1 MATVDTSSFTPDQL
15 KAYNAA
21 AALAPT
27 PPVNATP
34 TLTQAQLDTQ
44 NASLG
49 RTQFNAGPIS
59 VAGLAGTT
67 NPIVPATP
75 AATLT
80 PDISSLMISE
90 TPAQKQQDELG
101 NLIIG
106 LNNQEAGKSAFQT
119 EQNNLAGVDGIQQS
133 INDLNTS
140 ALQLKNDT
148 AAAKLQTEGAGG
160 GAPRF
165 VVSADQANIDRAAAV
180 KALTLSSLSDVL
192 GNNLVAAQ
200 HKADQAVAAK
210 FGPIEAQ
217 IDAYTKN
224 LQIIANS
231 PSTSVQEKNQA
242 TQLQVALSEYS
253 AKVADQKAQAT
264 AILTAAQD
272 AAKNAQY
279 FTATTQYPTVAS
291 ALSAIANA
299 KDPAS
304 ASAIAATTGMV
315 TPPKLQFVSGT
326 ENQAAGYFNP
336 DTGEFVRTGGGG
348 SNGSSLGISNPQL
361 AGIASTILASGKFT
375 AAQAAQVR
383 SAINSGESPLTV
395 IKNQAKNIMGQTEA
409 TTLTKYE
416 ASVKS
421 LNDLQAALAEYYENG
436 GKTGVFTGNYEKT
449 INNLGSVN
457 DPNLVDLATQIQAQL
472 QIYRNA
478 VSGTAYSVQEGSDIA
493 SIFPGINKSAGLN
506 QAIISGRI
514 KALNSSID
522 GVYESALGPTAY
534 NQVVQYSGGKG
545 NKDNSSFVEES
556 LTTAGINY
564 ADFISKVPAGKIGVV
579 NNATGQVGIILP
591 GEYNS
596 ATYTKL

>member
-34 TLTQAQLDTQ
+34 TLTQAQLDAQ

-49 RTQFNAGPIS
+49 RTQFSAGPIS

-75 AATLT
+75 AATPT

-101 NLIIG
+101 QLLIG

-119 EQNNLAGVDGIQQS
+119 EQNNLAGVDSIQQS
-133 INDLNTS
+133 INDLNTNV
-140 ALQLKNDT
+140 LQLKNDT
-148 AAAKLQTEGAGG
+148 IDAKNQIAG
-160 GAPRF
+160 GAPQF
-165 VVSADQANIDRAAAV
+165 VISAQQDAIDRASLT
-180 KALTLSSLSDVL
+180 KALTLSSLSDTL
-192 GNNLVAAQ
+192 NNKLVAAQ
-200 HKADQAVAAK
+200 HKADQAVAVK

-264 AILTAAQD
+264 AVLTAAQD

-348 SNGSSLGISNPQL
+348 NSGGSLGISNPQL

-383 SAINSGESPLTV
+383 SAINSGENPLTV
-395 IKNQAKNIMGQTEA
+395 IKNQAKNIIGQTEA
-409 TTLTKYE
+409 TTVTKYE
-416 ASVKS
+416 AAAKS
-421 LNDLQAALAEYYENG
+421 LNDLQSALAEYYAEG
-436 GKTGVFTGNYEKT
+436 GKTGVFTGNYEKV
-449 INNLGSVN
+449 INNLGSVD
-457 DPNLVDLATQIQAQL
+457 DPRLVDLTTQIQAQL

-478 VSGTAYSVQEGSDIA
+478 VSGTAYSTQESADIN

-506 QAIISGRI
+506 QAIISGRL

-522 GVYESALGPTAY
+522 GVYESALGSSAY
-534 NQVVQYSGGKG
+534 DKAVQYSGGKG
-545 NKDNSSFVEES
+545 NQGDNSFVEQS
-556 LTTAGINY
+556 LNDAGISY
-564 ADFISKVPAGKIGVV
+564 TDFLSKIPTGKIGVV
-579 NNATGQVGIILP
+579 NNATGQVGTILP
-591 GEYNS
+591 SEYNS
-596 ATYTKL
+596 STYTKL